1 MNVMYA
7 QQGQQQYQ
15 RPPNQGFENTEFNPS
30 QQTRP
35 FQGNPN
41 YPRQNSRGS
50 LFD

>member
-1 MNVMYA
+1 MHPTPGYRPPMNVMYA

-15 RPPNQGFENTEFNPS
+15 RPPNQG
-30 QQTRP
+30 
-35 FQGNPN
+35 QGNPN